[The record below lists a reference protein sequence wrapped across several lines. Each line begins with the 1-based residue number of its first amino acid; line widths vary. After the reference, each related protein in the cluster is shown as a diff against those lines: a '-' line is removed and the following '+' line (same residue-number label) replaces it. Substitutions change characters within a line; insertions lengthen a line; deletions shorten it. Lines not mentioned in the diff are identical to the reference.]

1 MLATGH
7 YSRGPEELI
16 ASLAARGDRDAFAEL
31 VRRRQ
36 SWIRNLMRRCCG
48 DDTLA
53 DDLAQQVFMQA
64 WRRIRQVRDPVRFG
78 SWLKQIAV
86 NEWLQNLRRHDPLRY
101 ADDEDKITGC
111 SVDNADIE
119 FDLDKALATLP
130 GQVSLCIV
138 LSYYERMSHAE
149 IAALTRLQ
157 PGTVKSH
164 IRRGSERLKQVLAGY
179 ESTKQEGGAV

>member
-1 MLATGH
+1 MGH
-7 YSRGPEELI
+7 YSEGPEALI

-31 VRRRQ
+31 IRRRQ

-64 WRRIRQVRDPVRFG
+64 WRRIRQVRDASRFG
-78 SWLKQIAV
+78 PWLKQIAV
-86 NEWLQNLRRHDPLRY
+86 NEWLQYLRKHDPLRY
-101 ADDEDKITGC
+101 ADKEDKITRF
-111 SVDNADIE
+111 SNSNADIE

-130 GQVSLCIV
+130 GPVGLCIV

-149 IAALTRLQ
+149 IAAITRLQ
-157 PGTVKSH
+157 LGTVKSH
-164 IRRGSERLKQVLAGY
+164 IRRGSERLQRALSAY
-179 ESTKQEGGAV
+179 ESVKQERAQHE